1 MNFAGYFDPHV
12 LAAIVAAVVT
22 FGMALTLVL
31 TQSMHGHLSTDTL
44 IGVQKFHTKP
54 TPRIGGVALGSGLI
68 AAYLASDQ
76 TVREILQPM
85 LLAGVPAFAAG
96 TVEDVT
102 KRVGVLPRLLATML
116 SGVVAWSLTG
126 VAMRN
131 TGVGALD
138 WVLAFT
144 PVAVLFT
151 AFAVGGVANAVNII
165 DGFNGLASG
174 AVAIMFAGLGLIA
187 LKVGDNSLASICFV
201 FAAAMVGFG
210 AINWPLGHI
219 FLGDGGAYLIGFLLG
234 WVAVLLPMR
243 NPNVTAWATL
253 LACAYPV
260 LEVAFSYRRKSKREG
275 HHPGQ
280 PDKVH
285 LHMLMYRRLSRK
297 AYPQASRTLQN
308 GLTSPFAWC
317 YAAFPAFWAVVFFD
331 NVWMLALGFISAA
344 SVYWAIYQR
353 LTQFKWCFE
362 PSTMHPTH
370 SPKAAGGGAS

>member
-1 MNFAGYFDPHV
+1 VA
-12 LAAIVAAVVT
+12 LA
-22 FGMALTLVL
+22 LVL
-31 TQSMHGHLSTDTL
+31 TQRMHGYLSTDTL

-68 AAYLASDQ
+68 AACLASDQ
-76 TVREILQPM
+76 ALREILQPM

-174 AVAIMFAGLGLIA
+174 AVAIMFAGMGLIA
-187 LKVGDNSLASICFV
+187 LKVGDNALASICFV
-201 FAAAMVGFG
+201 FAAAMIGFG
-210 AINWPLGHI
+210 AINWPMGHI

-243 NPNVTAWATL
+243 NPSVTAWATL

-297 AYPQASRTLQN
+297 AYPRASRTLQN
-308 GLTSPFAWC
+308 GLTGELLPALPSQC
-317 YAAFPAFWAVVFFD
+317 YDVLKP
-331 NVWMLALGFISAA
+331 
-344 SVYWAIYQR
+344 
-353 LTQFKWCFE
+353 
-362 PSTMHPTH
+362 
-370 SPKAAGGGAS
+370 